1 MFQGTFKGVSRKFL
15 RLLKGS
21 FHVSHVN
28 SDVSVTLLRTL
39 ESKAYFVKDSASMFS
54 HYETPSAPFRIFEVS
69 FTWVLRVSAQIQN
82 KTFSEKVT
90 QSIQ

>member
-1 MFQGTFKGVSRKFL
+1 MPRLFQGTFKGVSRKFL

-39 ESKAYFVKDSASMFS
+39 ESKAYFVKDSASIRQISGTMLVIMKPQVDHLEF
-54 HYETPSAPFRIFEVS
+54 
-69 FTWVLRVSAQIQN
+69 LRYYLHG
-82 KTFSEKVT
+82 F
-90 QSIQ
+90 

>member
-1 MFQGTFKGVSRKFL
+1 MASFIDILKTSKGSVHVVSRNFKGVTRKFL

-21 FHVSHVN
+21 FRVSHVY

-54 HYETPSAPFRIFEVS
+54 HYETPSAPFRIF
-69 FTWVLRVSAQIQN
+69 
-82 KTFSEKVT
+82 
-90 QSIQ
+90 